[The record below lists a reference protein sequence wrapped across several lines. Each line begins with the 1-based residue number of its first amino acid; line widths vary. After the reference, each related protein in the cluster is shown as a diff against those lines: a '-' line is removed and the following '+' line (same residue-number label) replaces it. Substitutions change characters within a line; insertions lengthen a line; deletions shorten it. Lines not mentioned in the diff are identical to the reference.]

1 MKFLCLALEE
11 ERLFHE
17 MPRAEWEALREE
29 TLSYVDTLRE
39 NGHLIAAHPLKGG
52 RTARTLQVRA
62 GELSVTDGPFLETKE
77 QIGGYFLL
85 EAADI
90 DEAIDLASK
99 WPSARLGRVEVRPVE
114 DGLDPERRY
123 EAPPD
128 SE

>member
-1 MKFLCLALEE
+1 MKGRSGALVSI
-11 ERLFHE
+11 LG
-17 MPRAEWEALREE
+17 ALI
-29 TLSYVDTLRE
+29 LL
-39 NGHLIAAHPLKGG
+39 GM
-52 RTARTLQVRA
+52 
-62 GELSVTDGPFLETKE
+62 
-77 QIGGYFLL
+77 IGGYFLL